1 MSAMGKIGSD
11 AQVTPPALGLYRS
24 PDARGFIAGGF
35 ERPGLGVPRLI
46 EGGVEAAL
54 TAVRR
59 ERPPLIVYDLS
70 ASNDP
75 VGEVAALVSHTGR
88 GTPLLCFSELDRVS
102 ADVGRML
109 RRAGVADFAALS
121 SDERT
126 DAVTDALRSC
136 MTDPPVFT
144 AQRRTCGTLITART
158 TFSLDL
164 VVWREDIP
172 LTASACG

>member
-11 AQVTPPALGLYRS
+11 VQVTPPALGLYRT

-70 ASNDP
+70 ARNDP
-75 VGEVAALVSHTGR
+75 VGEVAALISHTGR
-88 GTPLLCFSELDRVS
+88 GTPLLCFGPTIDVALFRALLAAGATDYLDRGGGPAPPRTRS
-102 ADVGRML
+102 HGRGASG
-109 RRAGVADFAALS
+109 R
-121 SDERT
+121 
-126 DAVTDALRSC
+126 DAR
-136 MTDPPVFT
+136 
-144 AQRRTCGTLITART
+144 
-158 TFSLDL
+158 
-164 VVWREDIP
+164 
-172 LTASACG
+172 